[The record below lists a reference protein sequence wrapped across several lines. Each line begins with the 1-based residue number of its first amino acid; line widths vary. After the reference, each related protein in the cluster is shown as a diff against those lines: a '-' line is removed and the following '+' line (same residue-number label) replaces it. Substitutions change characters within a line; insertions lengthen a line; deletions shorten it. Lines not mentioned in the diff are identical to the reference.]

1 MKTSK
6 YQLTAEFSF
15 VPLDR
20 ARRSPVE
27 ETPVADPSSS
37 LQSTGGSSA
46 DAAIALSRGFVRD
59 VSEILTNV
67 SDHKLPD
74 LPGLA
79 DISDKK
85 FIENAGQN
93 NYTTKG
99 GNDTLEEVRL
109 DKTSWGVPRI

>member
-1 MKTSK
+1 MS
-6 YQLTAEFSF
+6 
-15 VPLDR
+15 
-20 ARRSPVE
+20 
-27 ETPVADPSSS
+27 DPSSS

-59 VSEILTNV
+59 VSEILANV

-99 GNDTLEEVRL
+99 GNDTLEEVRVDIV
-109 DKTSWGVPRI
+109 DKNILVTPKNMKWFST